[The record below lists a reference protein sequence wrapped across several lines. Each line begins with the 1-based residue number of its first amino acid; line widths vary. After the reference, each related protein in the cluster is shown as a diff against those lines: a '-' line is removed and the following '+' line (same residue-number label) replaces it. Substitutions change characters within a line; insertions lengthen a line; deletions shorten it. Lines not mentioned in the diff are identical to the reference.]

1 MMLQSSL
8 RNLAGKRSAKP
19 SANRRSSSR
28 EEEPAHGANCAKSV
42 GPTEGTSGEEP
53 DARPISD
60 KSPVSEQRM
69 GTDTSKADYSCM

>member
-8 RNLAGKRSAKP
+8 RNLAGSVRQSRRRIGDRPLVKRNPRMARIVQSQLGRP
-19 SANRRSSSR
+19 SAR
-28 EEEPAHGANCAKSV
+28 PQK
-42 GPTEGTSGEEP
+42 P